1 MHIIFFN
8 AWILM
13 ILTVQLILRQQYTI
27 KINPLQSFIHIYI
40 ILYKIYIKLL
50 QKKFDNIFDNI
61 F

>member
-13 ILTVQLILRQQYTI
+13 ILTVQLILRQQDTI
-27 KINPLQSFIHIYI
+27 KINPLQSLIHIYI
-40 ILYKIYIKLL
+40 ILYKNYIKLL
-50 QKKFDNIFDNI
+50 GKKFDNIFDNI